1 MKESIKAARLQAAKT
16 AVYRHIAEQYGIDYE
31 SEIASKPAA
40 DIDLWFLE
48 ALARAVESKK

>member
-1 MKESIKAARLQAAKT
+1 MKTSIEAARLQAAKT

-31 SEIASKPAA
+31 TEIASKPAP

-48 ALARAVESKK
+48 ALARAIENKQ